1 MIAPDFASIT
11 SGLDAGPVIALIL
24 VGVTMVVGV
33 GFGIWTSGSVARF
46 FTGAPSDPMKDK
58 SSPEY
63 RAAWEERMRRE
74 TEELKQYNR
83 EHPESQRSRPASATS
98 TRAPVR
104 EESGYRDDGPSVAD
118 LFIADALVSSSTSTP
133 SSSDSTSSDFS
144 GGGGD
149 FGGGGSSGEW

>member
-1 MIAPDFASIT
+1 MIAPDFTSI
-11 SGLDAGPVIALIL
+11 SAGLDAGPVIALIL
-24 VGVTMVVGV
+24 IGGTIVVGI

-46 FTGAPSDPMKDK
+46 FSGAPSDPMKDK

-83 EHPESQRSRPASATS
+83 EHPEPQRSRQAASTS
-98 TRAPVR
+98 TRAPAR
-104 EESGYRDDGPSVAD
+104 EEGGYRDDGPGIAD
-118 LFIADALVSSSTSTP
+118 FIASGALSSLSTSTS